1 LKQLNIKFNK
11 QMKIKTSL
19 NVLSIFLF
27 FFFSVNTSGQKIKKI
42 ELEKIKNNK
51 VSKSLILDKSQKS
64 IVSENTIYFVNNKI
78 ISNKRLKLIPK
89 DSIFSLNIIRRDTIV
104 KGLKFDSQ
112 IFVTLVNSSKE

>member
-1 LKQLNIKFNK
+1 
-11 QMKIKTSL
+11 MKIKTSL

-51 VSKSLILDKSQKS
+51 DYKSLILDKSQKS

>member
-1 LKQLNIKFNK
+1 MNNK
-11 QMKIKTSL
+11 ASL
-19 NVLSIFLF
+19 NFTGFFLF
-27 FFFSVNTSGQKIKKI
+27 FFFSVNTSGQKIKNI
-42 ELEKIKNNK
+42 ELEKIKNTK

-89 DSIFSLNIIRRDTIV
+89 DSIFSLNIIRRDTII

-112 IFVTLVNSSKE
+112 IFVTLKGSRKE